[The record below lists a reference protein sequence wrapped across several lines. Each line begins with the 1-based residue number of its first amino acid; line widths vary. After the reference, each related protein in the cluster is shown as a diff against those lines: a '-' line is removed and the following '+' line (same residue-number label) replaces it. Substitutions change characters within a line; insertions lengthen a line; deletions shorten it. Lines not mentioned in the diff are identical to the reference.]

1 MKQFFKF
8 MLASVIGVIAA
19 SFIFF
24 LVGIMTLVSMTAQ
37 QPTTVKEKSVYVLN
51 LSGIVEERHAQ
62 APFEQLW
69 SDQMP
74 TYGLDDLLASI
85 EKAKENKNIEGI
97 YLEAGAFG
105 CSPASMQEI
114 HDALLRFKESGKFIV
129 AYGGTYTQGA
139 YYIAS
144 VADKLIVNP
153 SGSLG
158 WHGLSTQLIFYKDL
172 MKKIG
177 VDMQIFRV
185 GTYKSAVEPY
195 IGTEMSAANREQTS
209 VYLQSIW
216 NRLVADVAASRHITA
231 EQLNELADE
240 NMDFQKAEMYV
251 QYGLADTLMYKDQVN
266 DYLKSLVGAGEKE
279 KLHTLTT
286 ADMINLPAAAPKK
299 SKNIIAMYYAYGE
312 IDGAESVTGSGIVSG
327 KVIND
332 LRKLREND
340 KVKAVVLRVN
350 SPGGS
355 AYGSEQIWR
364 EVSLLKEK
372 KPVVVSMGDYA
383 ASGGYYISCAADIIV
398 AEPTTLTGS
407 IGIFGMVPD
416 ASELMTKK
424 LGLHFDGVKTN
435 ELADM
440 NSAMRP
446 LNNEEKQIMQN
457 MVNNGYELFVRRCA
471 DGRKMD
477 VNEIKRI
484 AEGRVWT
491 GEMAQKLNLVDEL
504 GDIERAISLAAEA
517 AGAPDDYRIER
528 YPEKVDFLTSLMATP
543 ESYIK
548 SCLQERFGVYY
559 KGLNLL
565 KDTRNIDRLQA
576 RMPFDLTIE

>member
-1 MKQFFKF
+1 MKQFLKF
-8 MLASVIGVIAA
+8 VLASVIGVMVAL
-19 SFIFF
+19 FIFS
-24 LVGIMTLVSMTAQ
+24 LVSISALFSMTAE
-37 QPTTVKEKSVYVLN
+37 QPTTVKEKSVYVLD
-51 LSGIVEERHAQ
+51 LSGIVEERHVQ
-62 APFEQLW
+62 TPFEQLW
-69 SDQMP
+69 SDQIP

-85 EKAKENKNIEGI
+85 EKAKENENIEGI
-97 YLEAGAFG
+97 YLKSGAFG

-114 HDALLRFKESGKFIV
+114 HDALLRFKESGKFVV
-129 AYGGTYTQGA
+129 AYGGVYTQGA

-158 WHGLSTQLIFYKDL
+158 WHGLSTQLVFYKEL

-177 VDMQIFRV
+177 IDMQIFRV

-195 IGTEMSAANREQTS
+195 TETAMSAANREQTS
-209 VYLQSIW
+209 VFLQSIW
-216 NRLVADVAASRHITA
+216 IRIVTDVAASRHISA
-231 EQLNELADE
+231 ERLNELANE
-240 NMDFQKAEMYV
+240 NMDLREAEMYV
-251 QYGLADTLMYKDQVN
+251 QCGLVDTLMYQDQVN

-279 KLHTLTT
+279 KLHMLTT

-299 SKNIIAMYYAYGE
+299 SKNIVAVYYTYGE
-312 IDGAESVTGSGIVSG
+312 IDGAESVTGDGIVSR

-340 KVKAVVLRVN
+340 NVKAVVLRVN

>member
-1 MKQFFKF
+1 MKQFLKF
-8 MLASVIGVIAA
+8 VLASVIGVIVA

-51 LSGIVEERHAQ
+51 LSGIVEERHTQ
-62 APFEQLW
+62 TPFEQLW
-69 SDQMP
+69 SEQMP
-74 TYGLDDLLASI
+74 AYGLDDLLASI
-85 EKAKENKNIEGI
+85 EKAKENENIKGI
-97 YLEAGAFG
+97 YLNAGAFS

-114 HDALLRFKESGKFIV
+114 HDALLRFKECGKFVV
-129 AYGGTYTQGA
+129 AYGGVYMQGA

-158 WHGLSTQLIFYKDL
+158 WHGLSTQLVFYKEL

-209 VYLQSIW
+209 VYMQSIW
-216 NRLVADVAASRHITA
+216 NRLVADVAASRHISA
-231 EQLNELADE
+231 ERLNELADE
-240 NMDFQKAEMYV
+240 NMDLREAEMYV
-251 QYGLADTLMYKDQVN
+251 QCGLADTLMYKDQVN

-299 SKNIIAMYYAYGE
+299 SKNIVAVYYAYGE

-327 KVIND
+327 KVIKD

-340 KVKAVVLRVN
+340 DIKAVVLRVH

-383 ASGGYYISCAADIIV
+383 ASGGYYISCAADVIV

-416 ASELMTKK
+416 ASELMTEK

-446 LNNEEKQIMQN
+446 LNKEEKQIMQN

-491 GEMAQKLNLVDEL
+491 GEIAKKLNLVDEL

-517 AGAPDDYRIER
+517 AGTQDDYRIER
-528 YPEKVDFLTSLMATP
+528 YPEKVDFLTSLMAAP

-548 SCLQERFGVYY
+548 SCLQDRFGVYFN
-559 KGLNLL
+559 GFNFL
-565 KDTRNIDRLQA
+565 KNMRNIDRLQA
-576 RMPFDLTIE
+576 RLPFDLSIE